1 MAAKRKSALR
11 SINPSGIPTLRDDL
25 KPELASIATALT
37 EELAALLATVLDDG
51 RKQTLDR
58 LSQALS
64 DAVPELLQRAFEQE
78 LLAGGKPASERRAML
93 VAALSTAETSQ
104 RVTSSRQ
111 KPGVDTDGSSD
122 WLSAEA
128 VAKLLN
134 VSSAHV
140 RKLAKAGELGE
151 VDTDRNGAIR
161 LERTA
166 VLARY
171 DEMKRRRQTG
181 LQRIV
186 DGSERAGI

>member
-1 MAAKRKSALR
+1 MAAKSKSASK
-11 SINPSGIPTLRDDL
+11 SINLPGFPSPRDDL
-25 KPELASIATALT
+25 KPALAPIATALT
-37 EELAALLATVLDDG
+37 EELAALLAAVLDG
-51 RKQTLDR
+51 RKRKTLDR

-64 DAVPELLQRAFEQE
+64 DAVPELLQRAFEHE
-78 LLAGGKPASERRAML
+78 LLAGGKAASERRAML

-104 RVTSSRQ
+104 LVTSSRQ
-111 KPGVDTDGSSD
+111 VPGVDTDGSSD
-122 WLSAEA
+122 WLSAES

-140 RKLAKAGELGE
+140 KKLAKAGELGE
-151 VDTDRNGAIR
+151 VDVDSNGATR

-171 DEMKRRRQTG
+171 EEMKRRQQTG
-181 LQRIV
+181 LQKMV